1 MICSGC
7 GTELSSSRLSCPV
20 CNRLVHREELEEL
33 ASKAQSAR
41 ERRDPREEI
50 LAWRRALELLPPSS
64 EQARSIADRVSALSR
79 QIDSSEDETS
89 AAGTAGRSRWRWAG
103 PGAALAFLLTKGKLL
118 LLGLTKAGTLLS
130 MLLSLG
136 VYWAAFGWQFA
147 LGLIAS
153 IYVHEMGHVAALHRL
168 GIRASA
174 PMFLPG
180 FGAVVRLEQYPVD
193 AREDARVGLAGPIW
207 GLGAAVGA
215 YAVFAVTGEPI
226 WGAIARVGAWINLFN
241 LLPVWQLDGGRGFRA
256 LSRAERVFIAVLMAA
271 TWWWTREGLLLL
283 LLVAAAFR
291 AFSAGTSEA
300 GDRVALAQFAMLVVF
315 LSALTLVP
323 VPM

>member
-1 MICSGC
+1 MICPDC

-20 CNRLVHREELEEL
+20 CHRLVHREELEAL
-33 ASKAQSAR
+33 ASKARSAR
-41 ERRDPREEI
+41 EKNDAREEMV
-50 LAWRRALELLPPSS
+50 AWRRAIELLPPDS
-64 EQARSIADRVSALSR
+64 EQSGALAERVGELSR
-79 QIDSSEDETS
+79 QLDTPEGEATQPGTMRSS
-89 AAGTAGRSRWRWAG
+89 AWRWAG
-103 PGAALAFLLTKGKLL
+103 PGAVLAFLLTKGKLL
-118 LLGLTKAGTLLS
+118 LLGLTKVGTVLS

-174 PMFLPG
+174 PMFVPG
-180 FGAVVRLEQYPVD
+180 FGAMVRMEQYPVD

-207 GLGAAVGA
+207 GLAAALVA
-215 YAVFAVTGEPI
+215 YGIFAITNEPI

-256 LSRAERVFIAVLMAA
+256 LSRAERFSIALLLAA
-271 TWWWTREGLLLL
+271 TWWWTREGLLILL
-283 LLVAAAFR
+283 LLAAGVR
-291 AFSAGTSEA
+291 ALAVGSSET
-300 GDRVALAQFAMLVVF
+300 GDRIALAQFAVLVVS
-315 LSALTLVP
+315 LSALTLIP
-323 VPM
+323 IPM